1 MKIPSATTRAV
12 GCYASSMPR
21 PSNIRAVVFD
31 LGNTLWFEAR
41 RPDPA
46 TLWRLQAEA
55 VRPLLDAWRIE
66 ITWDL
71 EILSES
77 IWRAYETACDIEQE
91 RGTYRDPSLSYII
104 RGALADRGVVLDQA
118 QADAWW
124 RAAWIPVRNF
134 GFQLYPDVL
143 DVLAELLCMGVRIG
157 VNTNRPCTAEMLWP
171 DLHDLGIGRFIGAAV
186 CSGDTGFVKPHS
198 STFDLISER
207 LDIPLRDIV
216 MVGDLCQNDC
226 AGGRAVGMTTVLK
239 LNGRHDIRPCPDV
252 DFEIHDLSELLK
264 LPLFQ
269 TTRARESEESLT
281 PHEDENA
288 DRY

>member
-1 MKIPSATTRAV
+1 MPQPSKT
-12 GCYASSMPR
+12 
-21 PSNIRAVVFD
+21 RAVVFD

-66 ITWDL
+66 ITSNL
-71 EILSES
+71 ESLGES

-91 RGTYRDPSLSYII
+91 RHTYREPSLPYII
-104 RGALADRGVVLDQA
+104 RGALAESGVTIDDPQA
-118 QADAWW
+118 EAWW

-143 DVLAELLCMGVRIG
+143 DVLAELRSMDVRIG
-157 VNTNRPCTAEMLWP
+157 INTNRPCTAEMLWP
-171 DLHDLGIGRFIGAAV
+171 DLHDLGIGRFIDAAV
-186 CSGDTGFVKPHS
+186 CSGDTGFVKPHR
-198 STFDLISER
+198 STFDLIGER

-216 MVGDLCQNDC
+216 MVGDLCQTDC
-226 AGGRAVGMTTVLK
+226 AGGKPLGMTTVLK
-239 LNGRHDIRPCPDV
+239 LNGRHDTHPCPDA
-252 DFEIHDLSELLK
+252 DFEIHDLGELLT
-264 LPLFQ
+264 LPMFRA
-269 TTRARESEESLT
+269 TRPVESAESLT
-281 PHEDENA
+281 PHEDGNA